1 MQEFI
6 LTSDR
11 FSGSMRLGYCNGI
24 LEQFENNADLN
35 EAQLDHFTRNFPFRL
50 SFLETM
56 NGVTIKEITDLSF
69 NAFWVKYDYKVDK
82 QQAETFWNKMSRPD
96 KLAALAG
103 ITKYKYRCKCKN
115 TAMIY
120 PVRYLRNRRWEDE

>member
-1 MQEFI
+1 MQEFV
-6 LTSDR
+6 LTSTR

-24 LEQFENNADLN
+24 LEQFENNTDLN
-35 EAQLDHFTRNFPFRL
+35 EAQLDYFTRNFPLRL
-50 SFLETM
+50 ATLEAM
-56 NGVTIKEITDLSF
+56 KGVIVKEVTDLSF
-69 NAFWVKYDYKVDK
+69 EAFWSKYDYKVDK
-82 QQAETFWNKMSRPD
+82 QQAEKFWNKMTRPD

-103 ITKYKYRCKCKN
+103 ITKYRYGCRLKN